1 MNVKPL
7 NDHIFIKKLKNDEK
21 SAGGLFL
28 AEQGEKAQHKAE
40 VLAVGDCKEFDNG
53 TTRPLK
59 VKVGDTVLVT
69 EWHGAKLTLDQELY
83 YMVREEHIFG
93 IVLPDEETPVEMT

>member
-7 NDHIFIKKLKNDEK
+7 NDHVFIRKLKHEEK
-21 SAGGLFL
+21 HSSGLFMPSQ
-28 AEQGEKAQHKAE
+28 EEKAQHKAE
-40 VLAVGDCKEFDNG
+40 VLAVGDGKEFDNG
-53 TTRPLK
+53 TVRPLK
-59 VKVGDTVLVT
+59 VKVGDIVLVT

-93 IVLPDEETPVEMT
+93 VVLPEEEVTP